1 MKQMSEYADKID
13 YKNPTHWIA
22 GGFVLLAL
30 AVMKTILIFLA
41 IGLFIAAIIRL
52 KGEKD
57 ETKSC

>member
-1 MKQMSEYADKID
+1 MQQLSEYANKID

-22 GGFVLLAL
+22 GGFVLLVL
-30 AVMKTILIFLA
+30 AVMKTVLIIIA
-41 IGLFIAAIIRL
+41 IGLFLAAIIRL